1 MQKNSS
7 ACTHSTLPAC
17 PQWPFLYAFV
27 QKNMMHFCLH
37 NKSIPIK
44 LCQTIQHMMI
54 FCHLHPKH
62 HLHLYSESF
71 LFVCLFSTVMTSP
84 GPALQECPGSCH
96 ENVPAP
102 KAVSSD
108 LRSTD
113 GLTVFAWIEIV
124 AILVHYQPSYN
135 TSHTMKPNDPLLLA
149 DVTLRCGMYP
159 ADKVDIS

>member
-62 HLHLYSESF
+62 HLHLYIESF

-84 GPALQECPGSCH
+84 GPALQECTGSCY
-96 ENVPAP
+96 ENVPAQ
-102 KAVSSD
+102 KAVSSVCD
-108 LRSTD
+108 VDRWSDCIGQDRDSSHLGT
-113 GLTVFAWIEIV
+113 LTT
-124 AILVHYQPSYN
+124 ILLHF
-135 TSHTMKPNDPLLLA
+135 THTQ
-149 DVTLRCGMYP
+149 
-159 ADKVDIS
+159 